1 MSKSVNFEFRFPWIP
16 LLFGAGLGVI
26 AYGLGYPDRTAV
38 LVAAASGMGC
48 WISAVV
54 MVAVGL
60 AAASKGG
67 R

>member
-1 MSKSVNFEFRFPWIP
+1 MSKSSDIELRFPWIP

-26 AYGLGYPDRTAV
+26 AYGLGCPDRTAV

-54 MVAVGL
+54 VVIVGL
-60 AAASKGG
+60 AVASKGG